1 MSRCLRKPTLGGA
14 VDAESFGFPKLS
26 SQSPP
31 SHFQQYN
38 QGHFTTL
45 PFYVSIAAAVSL
57 MLIARSKMLMSG
69 TRLKPA
75 VALRKLCVKRE
86 TSNLSEVCS
95 GSDCHDNNM
104 GALTKWDKNPAQV
117 PPIGL
122 FFCDENDELQE
133 KGKNVVVH

>member
-1 MSRCLRKPTLGGA
+1 MLKALAFPNSLLSRRPLTFNNTTK
-14 VDAESFGFPKLS
+14 VI
-26 SQSPP
+26 
-31 SHFQQYN
+31 
-38 QGHFTTL
+38 FTTL

-69 TRLKPA
+69 TRLEPA

-104 GALTKWDKNPAQV
+104 GSLTKWDKNPAQV
-117 PPIGL
+117 RPLPVRVFL
-122 FFCDENDELQE
+122 YDENNELLE
-133 KGKNVVVH
+133 KENNMVVHLEFMCWCLFMR